1 MKINSVNSNL
11 SFQKTLM
18 ARTAYV
24 KDNFP
29 RTAKIYHLDRDE
41 DSEYIKNLIKNEDW
55 KRNNY
60 LFLMRDDFNSVKKHN
75 EMFPD
80 RQQDFF
86 VMEDE
91 NNKCISIVE
100 TETNK
105 QDVETNIEFFEV
117 CPKYS
122 SDFDERRAKYI
133 GEAFISFL
141 ANFTNNFLDTDLVVS
156 LPHPQARKF
165 YEKCGFIIDDEN
177 GYYMPQENITSLTH
191 KSNLRTGCKMEIV
204 V

>member
-1 MKINSVNSNL
+1 MKINSVNSNI

-18 ARTAYV
+18 ANTAYV
-24 KDNFP
+24 KDAWP
-29 RTAKIYHLDRDE
+29 CPAKIYHLDTDE
-41 DSEYIKNLIKNEDW
+41 DFSYFKNLSKKEDW

-60 LFLMRDDFNSVKKHN
+60 LLLMRDDFDFCKRHN
-75 EMFPD
+75 DAFPD
-80 RQQDFF
+80 RQKDFF

-91 NNKCISIVE
+91 NNECISIVE

-105 QDVETNIEFFEV
+105 QSVETNVEFFEV
-117 CPKYS
+117 CPKYAS
-122 SDFDERRAKYI
+122 EFEGRRAKYI

-141 ANFTNNFLDTDLVVS
+141 ANFSNKKLDTDLVVA

-165 YEKCGFIIDDEN
+165 YEKCGFMLDDN
-177 GYYMPQENITSLTH
+177 DGYYMPQENIEALTQ
-191 KSNLRTGCKMEIV
+191 KSNLRTGHKMEIV